1 MKIFPSV
8 DIKDKKFYGVVVKK
22 FFLSIILIYFLLIG
36 KSFSKI
42 LNIDDLVNLEVPN
55 NFDYKKIENSSTFQD
70 DLNFL
75 DEFGISLYVLG
86 SKSVINF
93 FDKFFK
99 GHNIDKED
107 WILELVSKIEK
118 KASKTKSRKA
128 LVSYTKKE
136 IKKTFLNYDLNIWT
150 IVLVADKPFQNSE
163 LEDEITK
170 VLQEDG
176 IFNNLYNLSNSDFK
190 KIQNIIN
197 KEIKKNST
205 FVADQNI
212 RYKFNPLKV
221 SKDKFSDIFISGK
234 ASISAFIWDEL
245 KYSYS
250 GKYYFTLKND
260 MIFGVYQECIFECSN
275 FNKTF
280 KKTIKSI
287 SNMSLN
293 KKLGNEKNLD
303 LNDENLVE
311 NLEKLNDLY
320 KSGVL
325 TKEEFEKAKK
335 RILN

>member
-1 MKIFPSV
+1 MKFL
-8 DIKDKKFYGVVVKK
+8 
-22 FFLSIILIYFLLIG
+22 LSILLIYFLLIG

-42 LNIDDLVNLEVPN
+42 LNIDDFVNLEVPN
-55 NFDYKKIENSSTFQD
+55 NYDYKKIENSSTFQD
-70 DLNFL
+70 DLDFL
-75 DEFGISLYVLG
+75 DEFGISFYVVG
-86 SKSVINF
+86 SKNVINF

-99 GHNIDKED
+99 GQDIDKED
-107 WILELVSKIEK
+107 WVLELVSKIEK
-118 KASKTKSRKA
+118 KASKTNSRKA
-128 LVSYTKKE
+128 LVSYAKKV
-136 IKKTFLNYDLNIWT
+136 IKKTFINYDLNLWT

-163 LEDEITK
+163 LEAELIK

-176 IFNNLYNLSNSDFK
+176 IFNNLYNLSSSDLK

-212 RYKFNPLKV
+212 TYKFNPLKV

-234 ASISAFIWDEL
+234 ASISAAIWDEL
-245 KYSYS
+245 KFSYS

-260 MIFGVYQECIFECSN
+260 IIFGVYQECIFKCSN
-275 FNKTF
+275 FNETF
-280 KKTIKSI
+280 KKTIKPI
-287 SNMSLN
+287 SNISSN

-335 RILN
+335 KILN

>member
-1 MKIFPSV
+1 MKFL
-8 DIKDKKFYGVVVKK
+8 
-22 FFLSIILIYFLLIG
+22 LSILLIYFLLIG

-42 LNIDDLVNLEVPN
+42 LNIDDFVNLEVPN
-55 NFDYKKIENSSTFQD
+55 NYDYKKIENSSAFQD
-70 DLNFL
+70 DLDFL
-75 DEFGISLYVLG
+75 DEFGISLYVVG
-86 SKSVINF
+86 SKNVINF

-99 GHNIDKED
+99 GQDIDKED

-118 KASKTKSRKA
+118 KASKTNSRKA
-128 LVSYTKKE
+128 LVSYAKKV
-136 IKKTFLNYDLNIWT
+136 IKKTFINYDLNLWT

-163 LEDEITK
+163 LEAELIK

-176 IFNNLYNLSNSDFK
+176 IFNNLYNLSSSDLK

-212 RYKFNPLKV
+212 TYKFNPLKV

-234 ASISAFIWDEL
+234 VSISAAIWDEL
-245 KYSYS
+245 KFSYS

-260 MIFGVYQECIFECSN
+260 IIFGVYQECIFKCSN
-275 FNKTF
+275 FNETF
-280 KKTIKSI
+280 KKTIKPISSI
-287 SNMSLN
+287 SSN

-335 RILN
+335 KILN

>member
-1 MKIFPSV
+1 MKFL
-8 DIKDKKFYGVVVKK
+8 
-22 FFLSIILIYFLLIG
+22 LSILLIYFLLIG

-42 LNIDDLVNLEVPN
+42 LNIDDFVNLEVPN
-55 NFDYKKIENSSTFQD
+55 NYDYKKIENSSTFQD
-70 DLNFL
+70 DLDFL
-75 DEFGISLYVLG
+75 DEFGISFYVVG
-86 SKSVINF
+86 SKNVINF

-99 GHNIDKED
+99 GQDIDKED
-107 WILELVSKIEK
+107 WVLELVSKIEK
-118 KASKTKSRKA
+118 KASKTNSRKA
-128 LVSYTKKE
+128 LVSYAKKV
-136 IKKTFLNYDLNIWT
+136 IKKTFINYDLNLWT

-163 LEDEITK
+163 LEAELIK

-176 IFNNLYNLSNSDFK
+176 IFNNLYNLSSLDLK

-212 RYKFNPLKV
+212 TYKFNPLKV

-234 ASISAFIWDEL
+234 ASISAAIWDEL
-245 KYSYS
+245 KFSYS

-260 MIFGVYQECIFECSN
+260 IIFGVYQECIFKCSN
-275 FNKTF
+275 FNETF
-280 KKTIKSI
+280 KKTIKPI
-287 SNMSLN
+287 SNISSN

-335 RILN
+335 KILN

>member
-1 MKIFPSV
+1 MKFL
-8 DIKDKKFYGVVVKK
+8 
-22 FFLSIILIYFLLIG
+22 LSILLIYFLLIG

-42 LNIDDLVNLEVPN
+42 LNIDDFVNLEVPN
-55 NFDYKKIENSSTFQD
+55 NYDYKKMENSSTFQD
-70 DLNFL
+70 DLDFL
-75 DEFGISLYVLG
+75 DEFGISFYVVG
-86 SKSVINF
+86 SKNVINF

-99 GHNIDKED
+99 GQDIDKED
-107 WILELVSKIEK
+107 WVLELVSKIEK
-118 KASKTKSRKA
+118 KASKTNSRKA
-128 LVSYTKKE
+128 LVSYAKKV
-136 IKKTFLNYDLNIWT
+136 IKKTFINYDLNLWT

-163 LEDEITK
+163 LEAELIK

-176 IFNNLYNLSNSDFK
+176 IFNNLYNLSSLDLK

-212 RYKFNPLKV
+212 TYKFNPLKV

-234 ASISAFIWDEL
+234 ASISAAIWDEL
-245 KYSYS
+245 KFSYS

-260 MIFGVYQECIFECSN
+260 IIFGVYQECIFKCSN
-275 FNKTF
+275 FNETF
-280 KKTIKSI
+280 KKTIKPI
-287 SNMSLN
+287 SNISSN

-335 RILN
+335 KILN